1 MARFFYNLVLHLL
14 LPAILFKLWLRARK
28 APAYAHR
35 WTERLGKVHF
45 PAYDQP
51 PIWIHAV
58 SVGEVQA
65 ISTFVRHCLI
75 EHPSTPIVI
84 TTMTPT
90 GAERVKAL
98 FGDQVTHRYCPY
110 DFPWA
115 MQHFVQALKPQLCLI
130 VETELWPNLLHACQ
144 VSMIPVILANAR
156 LSERSAKGY
165 AKFKGLTR
173 FMLDRITHIAVQNH
187 EDAER
192 FAQLGARQDRMSVIG
207 SIKFDV
213 EIDPEWS
220 HKATQFKQAWGAE
233 RPVILA
239 ASTHDDEEALL
250 LSAFEPLHHRYPD
263 LLLLIAPRHP
273 ERFDA
278 CAELCERS
286 AFKWRR
292 RSEHSLIDAD
302 TQVFLIDRLGELMPF
317 CSAADIVFIGGSL
330 VERGGHNPLEPA
342 MLGKPVIIGPH
353 TYNFALITKELANMG
368 GLVQVSDHSTL
379 IKALENWLD
388 HKSQQLHAGQ
398 QARAYVEQQQG
409 ALDKLKNLAYVYLSS
424 NA

>member
-1 MARFFYNLVLHLL
+1 
-14 LPAILFKLWLRARK
+14 
-28 APAYAHR
+28 
-35 WTERLGKVHF
+35 
-45 PAYDQP
+45 
-51 PIWIHAV
+51 
-58 SVGEVQA
+58 
-65 ISTFVRHCLI
+65 
-75 EHPSTPIVI
+75 
-84 TTMTPT
+84 
-90 GAERVKAL
+90 
-98 FGDQVTHRYCPY
+98 
-110 DFPWA
+110 
-115 MQHFVQALKPQLCLI
+115 
-130 VETELWPNLLHACQ
+130 
-144 VSMIPVILANAR
+144 VILANAR

-165 AKFKGLTR
+165 AKFKGLTQ

-192 FAQLGARQDRMSVIG
+192 FAKLGTRQDRMSIIG

-220 HKATQFKQAWGAE
+220 QRAAQFKQAWGAE

-239 ASTHDDEEALL
+239 ASTHDDEEAQL
-250 LSAFEPLHHRYPD
+250 LSAFESLHQRYPD

-273 ERFDA
+273 ERFDT
-278 CAELCERS
+278 CAELCEHS
-286 AFKWRR
+286 ALKWRR

-379 IKALENWLD
+379 IKTLENWLD
-388 HKSQQLHAGQ
+388 NKSQQLHAGQ

-409 ALDKLKNLAYVYLSS
+409 ALNKLKTLAYAYLSS

>member
-1 MARFFYNLVLHLL
+1 MARFFYNLILHLL

-45 PAYDQP
+45 PAYDQS

-65 ISTFVRHCLI
+65 IATFVKDCLR

-90 GAERVKAL
+90 GAERVQAL

-115 MQHFVQALKPQLCLI
+115 MRHFVQALKPQLCLI

-165 AKFKGLTR
+165 AKFKGLTQS
-173 FMLDRITHIAVQNH
+173 MLDRITHIAVQNRD
-187 EDAER
+187 DAER
-192 FAQLGARQDRMSVIG
+192 FAKLGAHPDRMSIIG

-213 EIDPEWS
+213 DIDPEWS
-220 HKATQFKQAWGAE
+220 HKATQYKQAWGTE

-239 ASTHDDEEALL
+239 ASTHDDEEAQL
-250 LSAFEPLHHRYPD
+250 LSAFESLRPRYPD

-273 ERFDA
+273 ERFNA
-278 CAELCERS
+278 CAELCEHT
-286 AFKWRR
+286 ALKWRR
-292 RSEHSLIDAD
+292 LSEHSLIDAS

-317 CSAADIVFIGGSL
+317 CSAADIVFVGGSL

-353 TYNFALITKELANMG
+353 TFNFALITKELANQG
-368 GLVQVSDHSTL
+368 GLVQVPDQSAL
-379 IKALENWLD
+379 GKALEHWLD
-388 HKSQQLHAGQ
+388 NKHQQLHAGQ
-398 QARAYVEQQQG
+398 QARAYVEQHQG
-409 ALDKLKNLAYVYLSS
+409 ALDKLKTLAYAYLSS